1 MVIGFRQPQHRRRFQ
16 LSGRNKISRTRE
28 YYYSLYTVLSVKI
41 VLFAFLWVFFGASVK
56 MMRASFKNIAE
67 TWRFALPAAVA
78 IIACIIGYQIF
89 RNIKEIVRY
98 SKELEQAR
106 KVNPPSKSSRT

>member
-1 MVIGFRQPQHRRRFQ
+1 MLIGFGQRQHRKRFQ

-28 YYYSLYTVLSVKI
+28 YYYSLFTVLVVKI

-56 MMRASFKNIAE
+56 IMRTSFKNIAE

-78 IIACIIGYQIF
+78 IIAGIIGYQIYK
-89 RNIKEIVRY
+89 NIKEIVRY
-98 SKELEQAR
+98 SKQLEQAR
-106 KVNPPSKSSRT
+106 RIDPPSRSSRA